1 MATLCLSLAFVGR
14 VQVLPSV
21 SRTVKSLVEQPMAF
35 LVCACTSVNERLIV
49 QAEDSEARPS
59 SAQT

>member
-1 MATLCLSLAFVGR
+1 MGR